1 MTLTEATAH
10 STATADPAE
19 IGQIQGLWVSV
30 AGRRP
35 AEFRIQGRR
44 FTVWFADGD
53 LYTGDLDVVI
63 DERPRTMLMRI
74 ADGPPRHKGKVA
86 LCIYELEGDLM
97 RWCPAE
103 PGADDPPADFP
114 AVDDP
119 RHLCTV
125 FRLEPPRLHH
135 HSHPDYFPA
144 RSD

>member
-1 MTLTEATAH
+1 MTASEATEHPVEAIRL
-10 STATADPAE
+10 PE
-19 IGQIQGLWVSV
+19 LGQLQGLWVSV

-35 AEFRIQGRR
+35 AEFRIHGRR
-44 FTVWFADGD
+44 FTVWFRDGD

-74 ADGPPRHKGKVA
+74 ADGPTRHKGKVA
-86 LCIYELEGDLM
+86 LCIYELEGELM

-114 AVDDP
+114 PVDHP

-125 FRLEPPRLHH
+125 FRREPPRLHH
-135 HSHPDYFPA
+135 HQHDSFPA